1 MRGSLIAFD
10 IEMTGLDVKSDEII
24 EISMVKLENGKILDR
39 YVSLVK
45 PSIPIPTDVTHLT
58 GIFPEDVEDAPPL
71 EEIQPRLA
79 DFFGQ
84 APVIAHNVLH
94 DVKFM
99 RRYGLLAANPMIDT
113 YELALAVMP
122 SAPSYS
128 LHSLARTLGIEHEPH
143 RALADAEATA
153 HLYWQLWR
161 QAIQLPPS
169 LLAEIVAAGAGQ
181 NWTLQPVFEQA
192 LAESQRSP
200 ARALIAFSAE
210 PLPAQALSLA
220 QAARDPVE
228 ASAIDR
234 MFAEEGALG
243 EITPG
248 YERREEQL
256 AMAHQ
261 VSKALNHGDRI
272 MLEAG
277 AGTGKSLAYLLPAAL
292 WAVKNTQRI
301 VVSTQT
307 INLQDQLLKNDMPLV
322 KQAVN
327 ADLRTAVMK
336 GRGNYLCPRRL
347 ETLRRRRPAS
357 LDELRTLAK
366 ILVWLQRG
374 ASGDKGEI
382 TLRAGEAR
390 VWTRLSAQDQD
401 CTAHRCAALMKGVCP
416 YYKARQKAETA
427 HIVIANHA
435 LLIADAKIEN
445 RALPEYANLI
455 IDEAHQLEEAI
466 TQGLSRQIDQQLVMA
481 QLTELGGT
489 KSGLLG
495 EFLMAARGQL
505 PDKAVFKLEAFI
517 QNIDAV
523 LKEMRGQIRLYFQA
537 LRDFFLN
544 LRHQGKY
551 QTRLSDKHRDDGSF
565 VPVQAAWKS
574 LSRFFLGVA
583 DGIADLSDAL
593 PRYKKYKLP
602 NFDDYSS
609 AFKAHGRFLNDL
621 HEQLDQF
628 TQAPASNAIY
638 AVSASR
644 PDLLRIHISPL
655 HIGPMMDDYLNQR
668 KESIILTSATL
679 RTSSGFDHIKARLYG
694 EDYESIALGSPFD
707 YKRSTLL
714 YVPDDI
720 PEPNRRGYQKM
731 LEQGIIELAAALE
744 GRVMALFTSYA
755 QLRETAKAVAP
766 RLKLGDIIVCDQS
779 FGASRDLL
787 LENFKAAEKAVLMG
801 TRSFWEG
808 VDIPGDDLSAVV
820 IARLP
825 FAVPSDPIFAAR
837 SETYADPFQQYAL
850 PDAILRFRQGFGRLI
865 RSQSDRGL
873 VVILDSRVITKSYG
887 QSFLDSLPDCARQY
901 GALDNLPRAALNWL
915 NKT

>member
-10 IEMTGLDVKSDEII
+10 VETTGLDVKSDEII
-24 EISMVKLENGKILDR
+24 EIGMVKLENGKIIDR

-58 GIFPEDVEDAPPL
+58 GIHPEDVEDAPPL
-71 EEIQPRLA
+71 EPILPRLA
-79 DFFGQ
+79 AFFGQ
-84 APVIAHNVLH
+84 APVIAHNASF
-94 DVKFM
+94 DVGFM
-99 RRYGLLAANPMIDT
+99 RKYGLLAANPVIDT
-113 YELALAVMP
+113 YELASIVMP

-128 LHSLARTLGIEHEPH
+128 LGGLTRILGIELEPH

-169 LLAEIVAAGAGQ
+169 LLEEIVAGGAGQ
-181 NWTLQPVFEQA
+181 NWTLQHVFEQA
-192 LAESQRSP
+192 LAESRRSP
-200 ARALIAFSAE
+200 ARVLTAFSAE
-210 PLPAQALSLA
+210 PLSAKALNLA

-228 ASAIDR
+228 ASAIDG

-243 EITPG
+243 KITPG
-248 YERREEQL
+248 YEEREEQL
-256 AMAHQ
+256 VMAHQ

-277 AGTGKSLAYLLPAAL
+277 TGTGKSLAYLLPAAI
-292 WAVKNTQRI
+292 WAVKNNQRI

-307 INLQDQLLKNDMPLV
+307 INLQDQLLKNDIPLV
-322 KQAVN
+322 KQVID
-327 ADLRTAVMK
+327 ADLRAAVMK

-347 ETLRRRRPAS
+347 ETLRRRRPVS

-366 ILVWLQRG
+366 ILVWLQNG

-382 TLRAGEAR
+382 TLRAGEVR

-466 TQGLSRQIDQQLVMA
+466 TQGLSRQIDQQFVMA
-481 QLTELGGT
+481 QLNELGGT

-495 EFLMAARGQL
+495 EFLAAARGQL
-505 PDKAVFKLEAFI
+505 PDKAALKLEAFI

-565 VPVQAAWKS
+565 VPVQTAWKS

-593 PRYKKYKLP
+593 PRYKKYELP

-638 AVSASR
+638 AISASR

-679 RTSSGFDHIKARLYG
+679 RTSSSFDHIKARLYG
-694 EDYESIALGSPFD
+694 EDYESIVLGSPFD
-707 YKRSTLL
+707 YERSTLL

-731 LEQGIIELAAALE
+731 LEQGLIELAAALE

-755 QLRETAKAVAP
+755 QLRETAKAIAP

-779 FGASRDLL
+779 FGANRDLL
-787 LENFKAAEKAVLMG
+787 LDNFKAAEKAVLMG

-837 SETYADPFQQYAL
+837 SETYADPFHQYAL

-865 RSQSDRGL
+865 RSRNDRGL

-887 QSFLDSLPDCARQY
+887 KSFLDSLPDCARQY

>member
-84 APVIAHNVLH
+84 APVIAHGVLQ

-261 VSKALNHGDRI
+261 VTKALNHGDRI

-277 AGTGKSLAYLLPAAL
+277 TGTGKSLAYLLPAAL
-292 WAVKNTQRI
+292 WAVKNAQRI

-307 INLQDQLLKNDMPLV
+307 INLQDQLLKNDIPLV

-505 PDKAVFKLEAFI
+505 PDKAVLKLEAFI

-593 PRYKKYKLP
+593 PRYKKYELP
-602 NFDDYSS
+602 NFDDYSG

-887 QSFLDSLPDCARQY
+887 KSFLDSLPDCARQY